1 MKKRQ
6 TYSIYQF
13 TWRDLQRSQKKKK
26 VIIFQPKNFPGKQYP
41 RKQTSTKPEK
51 ETEKPLDIDIPHH
64 HHHDQRA
71 VMEKNCEW
79 IF

>member
-13 TWRDLQRSQKKKK
+13 TCRDLQRSKKKKK

-51 ETEKPLDIDIPHH
+51 ETEKPLRHRYTSSSSSSRSTSGDG
-64 HHHDQRA
+64 
-71 VMEKNCEW
+71 KKL
-79 IF
+79 

>member
-13 TWRDLQRSQKKKK
+13 TCRDLQRSQKKKK

-64 HHHDQRA
+64 HHHHDQQA
-71 VMEKNCEW
+71 VMEKNCE
-79 IF
+79 